1 MTFGTTSILTPF
13 REDLRPGFYPW
24 VGKIPWKKKWQLTP
38 VLLLGKFH
46 GRRSLVGYS
55 PRGHKESDMTEQL
68 HFGYKTSHILEYMYL
83 SFQENVFSLKFIII
97 IIIILMWAIFKVF
110 IELVTTLLLFFF
122 CFGFL
127 VTRNLR
133 T

>member
-13 REDLRPGFYPW
+13 REDLRPGFDPW

-68 HFGYKTSHILEYMYL
+68 HFHFGYKTLHILEYMYL
-83 SFQENVFSLKFIII
+83 SFQETAFSLKFIII
-97 IIIILMWAIFKVF
+97 IILIFDVGHF
-110 IELVTTLLLFFF
+110 
-122 CFGFL
+122 
-127 VTRNLR
+127 
-133 T
+133 